1 MENNLRLD
9 KGQIE
14 VVDDAMAEVLKR
26 KTPAERIGIGFN
38 IWISAR
44 DMLNTYLKKS
54 HPEWNEEV
62 IRREVVR
69 RLSHGIQ
76 MESGK

>member
-14 VVDDAMAEVLKR
+14 VVDDAMVEALKR

-44 DMLNTYLKKS
+44 NMLLTHLRKS

-62 IRREVVR
+62 IRQEVVR
-69 RLSHGIQ
+69 RLSHGAV
-76 MESGK
+76 